1 MAETEFNKML
11 VSALPRLRAYAM
23 ILTRSRAAADDL
35 LQQTAYRAL
44 RAETQFTMGT
54 NFVGWM
60 YRILRNE
67 YISSLRRNKRT
78 TSSIDDLPEQM
89 LATRGEQEDK
99 RLTREVIGAMDKLP
113 ASQREVLVLVCA
125 GGLSYDEAAASIG
138 CSVGTV
144 KSRLWRARQ
153 HMQEL
158 VMGDEAPDRLE
169 PPAED
174 DDRPLARPSQA
185 DSAAL
190 PA

>member
-1 MAETEFNKML
+1 MAQTEFNTML
-11 VSALPRLRAYAM
+11 VAALPRLRAYAM

-78 TSSIDDLPEQM
+78 TSSIDDLPEHL
-89 LATRGEQEDK
+89 LAARGEQEDK
-99 RLTREVIGAMDKLP
+99 RLTREVIGAMERLP

-125 GGLSYDEAAASIG
+125 GGLSYDEAALSIG

-158 VMGDEAPDRLE
+158 VMGDEAPERLE
-169 PPAED
+169 A
-174 DDRPLARPSQA
+174 PSEERESTVTQR
-185 DSAAL
+185 SQPESIL

>member
-1 MAETEFNKML
+1 MAQVEFNDML
-11 VSALPRLRAYAM
+11 VAALPRLRAYAM

-89 LATRGEQEDK
+89 LAARGE
-99 RLTREVIGAMDKLP
+99 
-113 ASQREVLVLVCA
+113 
-125 GGLSYDEAAASIG
+125 
-138 CSVGTV
+138 
-144 KSRLWRARQ
+144 
-153 HMQEL
+153 
-158 VMGDEAPDRLE
+158 
-169 PPAED
+169 
-174 DDRPLARPSQA
+174 
-185 DSAAL
+185 
-190 PA
+190 